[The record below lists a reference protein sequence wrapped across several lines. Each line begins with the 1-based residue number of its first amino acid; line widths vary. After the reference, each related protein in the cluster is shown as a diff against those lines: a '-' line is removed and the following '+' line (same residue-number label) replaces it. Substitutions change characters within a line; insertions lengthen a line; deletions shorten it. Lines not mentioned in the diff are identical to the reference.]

1 MLKRKLL
8 RVVSFGVALWAAA
21 LPSGAQETG
30 ATPAAPAEG
39 HDTLK
44 VSVEEVRIPVAAYDE
59 AGRFD
64 PTLEAADLLV
74 REDGVAQQVRG
85 VFRVPASV
93 VLLLDTGGELNP
105 AKDVRL
111 TREVA
116 VALVSAL
123 RREDRVSV
131 LQVNHR
137 VELLQDWTTEQSQVL
152 KTLRAGLLPGRR
164 SLLAEGVLAA
174 VGQLRKTPQGNRHL
188 VLVSDGLD
196 SPGGRVELAEAV
208 KELTEAN
215 VTIHVISYTS
225 LGRRKRAAP
234 APTRPREGTAV
245 PDEVVLSLP
254 RTRRPGDAPGMRD
267 IMEAKG
273 GVTLDLERLF
283 RRGKNPKEELEQR
296 ERDFGALTEETGGVL
311 LLPAT
316 AEEMASRAAEVAREV
331 DSQYVVTYKP
341 LRPLAAAPPGE
352 YRRLDV
358 SSRRV
363 GLRVRSRRGYVAKA
377 AG

>member
-1 MLKRKLL
+1 MLKRNLL
-8 RVVSFGVALWAAA
+8 RVVSFGVALCAAA

-39 HDTLK
+39 QDTLK

-59 AGRFD
+59 VGRFD

-116 VALVSAL
+116 VRVVSAL

-363 GLRVRSRRGYVAKA
+363 GLRARSRRGYVAKA
-377 AG
+377 TS

>member
-39 HDTLK
+39 QDTLK

-59 AGRFD
+59 VGRFD

-283 RRGKNPKEELEQR
+283 RRGNNPKEELEQR

-316 AEEMASRAAEVAREV
+316 AEEMARRAAEVAREV

>member
-1 MLKRKLL
+1 MLKRNLL
-8 RVVSFGVALWAAA
+8 RVVSFGVALCAAA

-39 HDTLK
+39 QDTLK

-59 AGRFD
+59 VGRFD

-116 VALVSAL
+116 VRVVSAL

-283 RRGKNPKEELEQR
+283 RRGNNPKEELEQR

-316 AEEMASRAAEVAREV
+316 AEEMARRAAEVAREV